1 MRDGFKER
9 LGNIELTTHVVL
21 GLALLILL
29 VFIAYPL
36 SKVILNSFLE
46 AGDVLSL
53 ENLTLANFS
62 QFYTSTL
69 YKSALLHTLMVG
81 FLCVL
86 FSCLLGIPMAYFVA
100 KTEVPFK
107 VVFLTL
113 GTLPLILPPYLRSPR
128 GHYRYDDELLSIRL
142 SPDLWSASLS

>member
-1 MRDGFKER
+1 MGGGFKER
-9 LGNIELTTHVVL
+9 LRNIELTTHVVL
-21 GLALLILL
+21 GFALLILL
-29 VFIAYPL
+29 VFMAYPL

-86 FSCLLGIPMAYFVA
+86 FSCLLGIPMAYFIA
-100 KTEVPFK
+100 KTEVPLK

-113 GTLPLILPPYLRSPR
+113 GTQHFAKS
-128 GHYRYDDELLSIRL
+128 
-142 SPDLWSASLS
+142 